1 MTETK
6 HISLPEDL
14 IEFIDE
20 ENIALSGFVQDKLRQ
35 KKERIEK
42 LEEAD
47 LEELKG

>member
-6 HISLPEDL
+6 HISLPDDLAEFVED
-14 IEFIDE
+14 

-35 KKERIEK
+35 KKERKEK

-47 LEELKG
+47 IEELA